1 MDNVWI
7 VITHCSNT
15 SLKGFDE
22 LKEELGQSYTV
33 QVRKKWLPA
42 YSAYNEIWLDVFVN
56 SPLTD
61 FLMGAVAGGFIWD
74 VTKVG
79 GKILLRK
86 LWDAI
91 ISFSEKNDNEQSFEQ
106 LNFIFDDITIEI
118 NGISNADIVLV
129 SRLFQNIAKH
139 LPRLKAKG
147 VNGITKIIVP
157 IEEYEDDGK
166 TIYKESGYDYF
177 DRDTAPEIWKIVS
190 EYGLEHFVYKVK
202 EEEIVAL

>member
-61 FLMGAVAGGFIWD
+61 FLKGAVAGGFIWD

-91 ISFSEKNDNEQSFEQ
+91 ISFSKKNDNEQSFEQ
-106 LNFIFDDITIEI
+106 LNFKFDDITIEI